1 MNQRTTGLMVGL
13 VIFVI
18 LTVGLL
24 ATTVYFQ
31 VQMTAAKEAEV
42 NATRSQADATKRLAE
57 AEDAFKQLAGF
68 VTGDAGMT
76 AKASTVEEMRK
87 GLAAEGFANLKA
99 ELESLRSRSGQ
110 FEQDAQNLKKQLD
123 ASLADANAAREE
135 SKKAM
140 ASADAAKRKV
150 EGDVESYRA
159 SVDKFGTEVK
169 ETVSSISKVQ
179 FETEQRHRTELADL
193 QSQINQFSEQKTDLS
208 ARVAKL
214 QESVDQYRIKPAN
227 AASLVDGTIVD
238 VADQDGQVF
247 VSIGS
252 RQRVQP
258 GMVFDV
264 YDSAASIKYNP
275 STSELV
281 PGKARIQILKVEA
294 DTSTA
299 RVIPEEVKFGAR
311 AQRPVVKDDVIANA
325 IFSPDHRYKFLVHG
339 KFDIDNDGRA
349 TSAETEYVRSRIQ
362 AWGGDVIDGD
372 GLRGDLD
379 FVVMG
384 EKPMKP
390 LDLPSNA
397 DAGQFSAHLEQ
408 QRAFESYEALFK
420 EAQTARIPVLNWN
433 RMQVLTNEGR

>member
-24 ATTVYFQ
+24 ASTIYLQ
-31 VQMTAAKEAEV
+31 VTATKSAEEASNKAKL
-42 NATRSQADATKRLAE
+42 QADADARLRNAE
-57 AEDAFKQLAGF
+57 AAFKSLAAL
-68 VTGDAGMT
+68 VAGDPGLT
-76 AKASTVEEMRK
+76 PSEETVSKLRE
-87 GLAAEGFANLKA
+87 GLAREGYTNVRA
-99 ELESLRSRSGQ
+99 ELESLRSRSQ
-110 FEQDAQNLKKQLD
+110 QLEQDNDNLKKQ
-123 ASLADANAAREE
+123 AAAGLADANAAREE
-135 SKKAM
+135 AKKAM
-140 ASADAAKRKV
+140 AAADAAKRKV
-150 EGDVESYRA
+150 EGDIDGYRA
-159 SVDKFGTEVK
+159 SVNNFGSEVK
-169 ETVSSISKVQ
+169 ETVSSITKTQ
-179 FETEQRHRTELADL
+179 MDMDQRHRVELAEL
-193 QSQINQFSEQKTDLS
+193 QGQINQMSEQRTDLS

-214 QESVDQYRIKPAN
+214 QDAVDQYRIKPAN
-227 AASLVDGTIVD
+227 AASLVDGRIID
-238 VADQDGQVF
+238 VADEDGQVF

-264 YDSAASIKYNP
+264 YDSPASIQYNP
-275 STSELV
+275 STSELI

-299 RVIPEEVKFGAR
+299 RVIPEETKFGTR

-339 KFDIDNDGRA
+339 LFDIDNDGRA
-349 TSAETEYVRSRIQ
+349 TAAESEYVRARIQ
-362 AWGGDVIDGD
+362 SWGGDVVSGD
-372 GLRGDLD
+372 ALQGDLD

-384 EKPMKP
+384 VKPMKP
-390 LDLPSNA
+390 LDLPTNA

-408 QRAFESYEALFK
+408 QRAFESYETLFG